1 MDHDSSGAPGTFEG
15 GPPLDARRPL
25 DALER
30 IIIAEELASLI
41 RHELRNN
48 LSSIRNATFYLKRR
62 TQATHL
68 WEADQRVSQFFTL
81 IEDMVV
87 ASSRVLDDRLK
98 LKHPF
103 ARSIARVPLREC
115 VERAAACAR
124 VPPAVDVAIDAGAG
138 EIEADATEVA
148 VAIRCLVENA
158 VEATPGGTGVKVSAE
173 NVGRQFIVSIID
185 QGVGI
190 PLPNRELIFDPFHT
204 TKEGHVGLG
213 LNIARRVA
221 RRYEGDVTLQTT
233 TTGTCITLSLLGRA
247 AGAERR

>member
-1 MDHDSSGAPGTFEG
+1 MHQESSGPPGAFEG
-15 GPPLDARRPL
+15 GPPLDARRTL

-98 LKHPF
+98 LKHSF
-103 ARSIARVPLREC
+103 ARTISRVSLREC
-115 VERAAACAR
+115 VER
-124 VPPAVDVAIDAGAG
+124 
-138 EIEADATEVA
+138 
-148 VAIRCLVENA
+148 
-158 VEATPGGTGVKVSAE
+158 
-173 NVGRQFIVSIID
+173 
-185 QGVGI
+185 
-190 PLPNRELIFDPFHT
+190 
-204 TKEGHVGLG
+204 
-213 LNIARRVA
+213 
-221 RRYEGDVTLQTT
+221 
-233 TTGTCITLSLLGRA
+233 
-247 AGAERR
+247 